1 MNEKVIVITL
11 QSRNT
16 TPEGVE
22 IREIELP
29 KTRVKITFS
38 FT

>member
-1 MNEKVIVITL
+1 MNEKAIVITL

-16 TPEGVE
+16 TPEGVKV
-22 IREIELP
+22 RKIELP